1 MSCDICA
8 VARKFQVHES
18 FEAAANVALANWRL
32 VPFPL
37 AGAKVAPR
45 VKKIPAVRRRLPVLM
60 MPPSTQQVKIRH
72 AFQNLG
78 SGVSEIQPVQNQRV

>member
-1 MSCDICA
+1 
-8 VARKFQVHES
+8 VARKFQVHGGVKTAATAVV
-18 FEAAANVALANWRL
+18 AAAGGRL

-37 AGAKVAPR
+37 AGAKVLPR

-72 AFQNLG
+72 VLQNLG
-78 SGVSEIQPVQNQRV
+78 SAVSEIQPAQTQRV